1 MSIQARIGRLV
12 VNLLCV
18 AGIVAVLFP
27 LLWMFGGGFKTD
39 ALLFSNP
46 WALPVSADFSNFV
59 NVWNKCIATNVFNS
73 VFYTVIGTFFTVI
86 LSGFAAYAVVRFQ
99 FKYKYFVFLFIL
111 SGMMLAPQS
120 SLIPIYKILTSLSL
134 YNTRLGLLIP
144 YISYR
149 IPFSFFLIWSFMVA
163 LPVEIDEAAC
173 IDGSSILR
181 TFFKII
187 IPMSKPVIATT
198 AIMAARFIWNDFAF
212 ALVFSESDSLRT
224 IPLGLFALRSAN
236 NTQWTMLLAGL
247 SIASLPM
254 VIAYICLQKY
264 FVNGL
269 NSGAVKG

>member
-1 MSIQARIGRLV
+1 MSLQAKIGRWVIDLICIIGV
-12 VNLLCV
+12 V
-18 AGIVAVLFP
+18 AILFP

-39 ALLFSNP
+39 TLLFSNP
-46 WALPVSADFSNFV
+46 WALPPSLSFSNFI
-59 NVWNKCIATNVFNS
+59 NVWNRCIATNVFNS
-73 VFYTVIGTFFTVI
+73 VFYTVIGTFLTVV
-86 LSGFAAYAVVRFQ
+86 LSGFAAYAVVRFK
-99 FKYKYFVFLFIL
+99 FKFKYFVFLFIL

-120 SLIPIYKILTSLSL
+120 SLIPIYKILTYLNL
-134 YNTRLGLLIP
+134 YNTRIGLLIP
-144 YISYR
+144 YIAYR
-149 IPFSFFLIWSFMVA
+149 IPFSFFLMWSFMLG

-173 IDGSSILR
+173 IDGSSIFR
-181 TFFKII
+181 TFFRII
-187 IPMSKPVIATT
+187 VPMSKPAIATT

-236 NTQWTMLLAGL
+236 NTQWTILLAGL
-247 SIASLPM
+247 AIASLPM

>member
-1 MSIQARIGRLV
+1 MSVQAKVGRLV
-12 VNLLCV
+12 VDALCLLGVV
-18 AGIVAVLFP
+18 AIMFP

-39 ALLFSNP
+39 TLLFSNP
-46 WALPVSADFSNFV
+46 WALPTTLSFSNFI
-59 NVWNKCIATNVFNS
+59 NVWNRCIATNVFNS

-86 LSGFAAYAVVRFQ
+86 LSGFSAYAVVRFK
-99 FKYKYFVFLFIL
+99 FKYKYFIFIFIL

-120 SLIPIYKILTSLSL
+120 SLIPIYKILTSLGL
-134 YNTRLGLLIP
+134 YNTRIGLLIP
-144 YISYR
+144 YVAYR
-149 IPFSFFLIWSFMVA
+149 IPFSFFLMWSFMLG

-173 IDGSSILR
+173 IDGSSIFR
-181 TFFKII
+181 TFFRII
-187 IPMSKPVIATT
+187 IPMSKPAIATT

-224 IPLGLFALRSAN
+224 IPLGLFSLRSAN
-236 NTQWTMLLAGL
+236 NTQWTILLAGL
-247 SIASLPM
+247 AIASLPM

>member
-1 MSIQARIGRLV
+1 MNIQAKIGRLIIDI
-12 VNLLCV
+12 LCFV
-18 AGIVAVLFP
+18 AIVAILFP
-27 LLWMFGGGFKTD
+27 ILWMFSGGFKTD

-46 WALPVSADFSNFV
+46 WALPKSIDFSNFV

-86 LSGFAAYAVVRFQ
+86 LSGFAAYGVIRFK
-99 FKYKYFVFLFIL
+99 FKLKYVIFIFIL

-120 SLIPIYKILTSLSL
+120 SLIPIYKILTFLNL

-144 YISYR
+144 YIAYR
-149 IPFSFFLIWSFMVA
+149 IPFSFFLMWSFMLG
-163 LPVEIDEAAC
+163 LPVEVDEAAC
-173 IDGSSILR
+173 IDGSSIFR

-187 IPMSKPVIATT
+187 MPMSKPAIATT
-198 AIMAARFIWNDFAF
+198 AIMAARYIWNDFAF
-212 ALVFSESDSLRT
+212 ALVFTESDKLRT

-236 NTQWTMLLAGL
+236 NTKWTMLLAGL
-247 SIASLPM
+247 AIASLPM
-254 VIAYICLQKY
+254 IIAYICLQKY